1 MSITL
6 KDLREYRTICAEIDM
21 LNDKLKRDK
30 RHVYDTVQSAA
41 DFPYW
46 KHSVMI
52 EGDIH
57 DYDVTPVVKHIFQL
71 RDRKARLER
80 FVATVPDYK
89 VRRAMEVCFIEPCD
103 GHVTWEM
110 VADAMGDGSNGN
122 SIRQLVWK
130 YMERR

>member
-1 MSITL
+1 MAITL
-6 KDLREYRTICAEIDM
+6 KDLREYRPICKEIDM
-21 LNDKLKRDK
+21 LNDKLKHDK

-46 KHSVMI
+46 KHAVMI

-57 DYDVTPVVKHIFQL
+57 DYDIVPVVQHIYKL
-71 RDRKARLER
+71 RDRKAVLER
-80 FVATVPDYK
+80 FVASVPDYRI
-89 VRRAMEVCFIEPCD
+89 RRAMEVCFIEPCD

-110 VADAMGDGSNGN
+110 VADAINDGSNGN

-130 YMERR
+130 YMERK